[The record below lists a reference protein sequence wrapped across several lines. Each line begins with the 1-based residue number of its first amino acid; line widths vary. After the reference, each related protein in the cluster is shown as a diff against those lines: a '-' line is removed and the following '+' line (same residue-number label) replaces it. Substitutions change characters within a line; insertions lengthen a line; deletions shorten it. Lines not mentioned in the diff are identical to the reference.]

1 MRVIFLITMLF
12 TAALFAKPKE
22 NLKLQSNQLKFSY
35 QNYDGDLYV
44 HCTHAIENEASQDW
58 HVTCAENS
66 FKREYSVHLWI
77 TRYTKLNIPK
87 TSYEMLYWVTEKRPQ
102 QKGYSSTSWIHLAE
116 DSKFAGASL
125 SVGVD
130 EESAGLYLEVTP

>member
-1 MRVIFLITMLF
+1 MRVLF
-12 TAALFAKPKE
+12 FATLLVFTSAIAKTKE
-22 NLKLQSNQLKFSY
+22 NISLQAHQLKFSY
-35 QNYDGDLYV
+35 QNYDGDLSI
-44 HCTHAIENEASQDW
+44 HCKHTLENEASQDW
-58 HVTCAENS
+58 LVTCEENS

-87 TSYEMLYWVTEKRPQ
+87 SSYETLYWVTEKFPL
-102 QKGYSSTSWIHLAE
+102 QKGYSSTNWIHLAE
-116 DSKFAGASL
+116 ASQFAGASL